1 MFNYLFQPIIG
12 DFTKENEKFVNE
24 KKTQQK
30 KEEAA
35 VPPWVGYHQEDKLKA
50 EIMELSTVNQI
61 KDILL

>member
-1 MFNYLFQPIIG
+1 
-12 DFTKENEKFVNE
+12 VNE

-50 EIMELSTVNQI
+50 EIMELSTVN
-61 KDILL
+61 